1 MVGSVCRRWV
11 TVLVA
16 LVVVLAGAV
25 TASTA
30 AVASGTGDAH
40 SQYGYPYPNAPDCNE
55 SSGANCVADKWNYYQ
70 GQCTSWVAYRLNT
83 VNGVSFTNRYGG
95 VAWSNASN
103 WKNAANQL
111 QIPVNGTPA
120 RGAIAW
126 YSFGHVG
133 YVESVNSDG
142 SVVMSEMNHDY
153 HNGFR
158 FITIRPGNYWPTGFI
173 HIKDLTTPQPPQPP
187 ADRDGDGVPD
197 VNDACPDVYGHAS
210 NRGCPRTLVPES
222 QLRVNSPGGLFKGAR
237 ARLSFSVRNTTGS
250 PVKVGYLIVAAR
262 DSEGKNR
269 DRLCAKDFTLAAGA
283 TRSCAVDYTWDKTG
297 THSFFADWTDAAT
310 GTWHAG
316 QLGVTQT
323 FQIQNA
329 PVLLSADGVTVSN
342 PGGLFKGARAR
353 LSFSVRNTTGSP
365 VRVGLLIVAARD
377 SEGKNRDRL
386 CAKDFTLA
394 AGATRS
400 CAVDYTW
407 DKTGTHSFYADWT
420 DAATGTWHA
429 GQLGVT
435 QTFQIQNAPVLL
447 AADGVTVSNPGG
459 LFTGARARLSFSVRN
474 TTGSP
479 VKVGYLIVAARDSEG
494 KNRDRLCAKDFTLAA
509 GATRSCAVD
518 YTWDK
523 TGTHSFYADW
533 TDAATGTWHAGQLG
547 EGQVFNVRAPSAPQR
562 PGNVTLT
569 KQDAAILVKWS
580 QPKIAPGASPVTN
593 YSVWRRE
600 WPKVGPAGA
609 WQTTT
614 VTGSVREFRVSNL
627 TPGTRQE
634 VSVRAVSYGTLSA
647 FSPVVTAT
655 VAARPGASK
664 KVTVKRKSGKKVRIG
679 WRAASTNGSPIT
691 RYAVQ
696 VKRSRSKW
704 KTVRSVTGSDA
715 KAKKFAVAVRVKK
728 TRVKLSIRVVATNAY
743 GSKPSAVKRTK

>member
-250 PVKVGYLIVAAR
+250 PV
-262 DSEGKNR
+262 
-269 DRLCAKDFTLAAGA
+269 
-283 TRSCAVDYTWDKTG
+283 
-297 THSFFADWTDAAT
+297 
-310 GTWHAG
+310 
-316 QLGVTQT
+316 
-323 FQIQNA
+323 
-329 PVLLSADGVTVSN
+329 
-342 PGGLFKGARAR
+342 
-353 LSFSVRNTTGSP
+353 
-365 VRVGLLIVAARD
+365 RVGLLIVAARD

-494 KNRDRLCAKDFTLAA
+494 KNRDRVCAKDFTLAA